1 MRGLIV
7 GLAIYMTVG
16 VGAQERSIGGF
27 LDGKKLL
34 EFCEEENNKCS
45 GYLMGFVDTM
55 ALTDSMLNAFGKIL
69 GPDAKGPLTLVCFP
83 ASLLFESEKLRRVWM
98 KWAEGH
104 PEHLHRT
111 ASGLALIAFE
121 EEWPCE

>member
-55 ALTDSMLNAFGKIL
+55 ALTDSRLTACGKIL
-69 GPDAKGPLTLVCFP
+69 GPDAKRPLTLVCFP
-83 ASLLFESEKLRRVWM
+83 ASLLFESAKLRRVWM